1 MLFAKLVQER
11 ASHAGKIGNAKMRK
25 VRAELL
31 NSTAAFIAS
40 LHHHLITYTRS
51 SSLPGLS
58 GAAHKMRS
66 VRSQTSSNALSA
78 RVSTCSVDPEARVWC
93 ISAWS
98 IGIRSRVLCVFIPF
112 CRKGVAQELGSHTEL
127 GWYSE
132 SFVSIVNPHAFPL
145 AA

>member
-66 VRSQTSSNALSA
+66 LCGRRHQVTPALSSLTYRTYTVNKIFGFCTA
-78 RVSTCSVDPEARVWC
+78 YSVQRTA
-93 ISAWS
+93 
-98 IGIRSRVLCVFIPF
+98 
-112 CRKGVAQELGSHTEL
+112 VASKFGL
-127 GWYSE
+127 
-132 SFVSIVNPHAFPL
+132 
-145 AA
+145 